1 MKPRKENKTM
11 ELIEV
16 MKSRHSVRQYQDKPI
31 EEEKKAILD
40 TLIAEI
46 NQENNLH
53 IQAIYDEP
61 KCFDSFMA
69 HYGKFSGVKNYIA
82 LIKKKS
88 DPLDETLCYQGE
100 RIVLKAQ
107 ELGLNTCFVAL
118 THGKSKAVIQK
129 GEKLVCLIAL
139 GYGVTQ
145 GVSHQSKPIE
155 KASNAKKDSPSWF
168 LDGVKSALLAPTAM
182 NQQKFRFELQED
194 GQVKRSTKGGF
205 YTKLDL
211 GIANC
216 HFEMISGKKTIE

>member
-1 MKPRKENKTM
+1 M

-69 HYGKFSGVKNYIA
+69 YYGKFSGVKNYIA

-88 DPLDETLCYQGE
+88 DPLDETLGYQGE

-118 THGKSKAVIQK
+118 THGKSKAIIQK

-168 LDGVKSALLAPTAM
+168 LEGVKAALLAPTAM